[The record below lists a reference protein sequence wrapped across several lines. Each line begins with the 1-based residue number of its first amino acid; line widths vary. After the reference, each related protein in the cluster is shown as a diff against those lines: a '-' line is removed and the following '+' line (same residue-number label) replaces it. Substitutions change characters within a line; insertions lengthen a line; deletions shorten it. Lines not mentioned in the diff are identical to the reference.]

1 MSTPPAPDL
10 VLLNGKVT
18 VTAGRKHRP
27 HESEAIAIRSG
38 RVLAVGANDDVS
50 GLAGEATTVVD
61 VEGRRVIPGLI
72 DSHVHFVRAGVTWN
86 DETRWER
93 IHDLEEG
100 LGLIRDAAQ
109 TRPFGTWIRV
119 IGGWHPNQLTDRRGP
134 TLEELDRV
142 APGHPVIV
150 QNQYEW
156 ALLNTLGMQAMGLT
170 SEVADAVGPVS
181 LDRDGDGRPLGIVRG
196 IASLRWLYAQL
207 PVPSLEEQVES
218 TVALSREFA
227 RFGITGVIDGGGI
240 NSGPDMY
247 RAVSEARRRN
257 QLRTR
262 VRLMIHASGPGVERE
277 EYETYLRDVHP
288 LEGDA
293 SLQVIGLGEIV
304 LYAIHDSTSRPP
316 SLTREAREDL
326 DWICARFAAARW
338 PLQIHAC
345 RRETV
350 DAILDCWEAVD
361 REHPVRALRW
371 GLVHAECLDPSTIER
386 LRRLG
391 AGALIPSL
399 FRFEGDSLLD
409 SCGAERM
416 RTSPPLRA
424 ILNAGVPLGG
434 GTDALRVASYLPF
447 TALRWYTDGLSVSG
461 QRTRDDANLLSRE
474 EALRAYTA
482 AGAWFSFEEQS
493 RGTLEPGRLAD
504 LAVLSGDYF
513 SVPAE
518 EIADLESELTLLGG
532 EPVWSAPPFRG
543 LATQV
548 AGGPGH
554 SSAS

>member
-1 MSTPPAPDL
+1 M
-10 VLLNGKVT
+10 
-18 VTAGRKHRP
+18 
-27 HESEAIAIRSG
+27 
-38 RVLAVGANDDVS
+38 
-50 GLAGEATTVVD
+50 
-61 VEGRRVIPGLI
+61 
-72 DSHVHFVRAGVTWN
+72 
-86 DETRWER
+86 
-93 IHDLEEG
+93 
-100 LGLIRDAAQ
+100 
-109 TRPFGTWIRV
+109 
-119 IGGWHPNQLTDRRGP
+119 
-134 TLEELDRV
+134 
-142 APGHPVIV
+142 
-150 QNQYEW
+150 
-156 ALLNTLGMQAMGLT
+156 
-170 SEVADAVGPVS
+170 
-181 LDRDGDGRPLGIVRG
+181 
-196 IASLRWLYAQL
+196 
-207 PVPSLEEQVES
+207 
-218 TVALSREFA
+218 ALSREFT

-277 EYETYLRDVHP
+277 EYETYLRDVCIRSRAMRLCRSSASERDRP
-288 LEGDA
+288 LRDPRLHISPTSPVRPERTSTGSVRGSRPLA
-293 SLQVIGLGEIV
+293 GHCSPRLQRDGLGASPF
-304 LYAIHDSTSRPP
+304 LDS
-316 SLTREAREDL
+316 REA
-326 DWICARFAAARW
+326 I
-338 PLQIHAC
+338 
-345 RRETV
+345 
-350 DAILDCWEAVD
+350 D
-361 REHPVRALRW
+361 REHPIRALRW

-518 EIADLESELTLLGG
+518 EIADLKSELTLLGG

-554 SSAS
+554 SWAS